1 MTAFPTQT
9 TVAIMSLETFHFAS
23 DDIGRFLPLFE
34 DACDYFEA
42 PVSLD
47 VNSMPLMDLRCDDG
61 VIMLCADA
69 VSSILDSVPC
79 APWSHQHVPSV
90 VSRDVLASD
99 ELVDSVF
106 DLADISC
113 LLADIVNT
121 CGEVACNNRIS
132 LSPERGRPIQLPSH
146 NGVRGLELVESSM
159 RRGRLQDDRV
169 TSNIPHE

>member
-1 MTAFPTQT
+1 MTAFPTQA

-61 VIMLCADA
+61 VFMLCADA

-90 VSRDVLASD
+90 VPRDMLASD

-113 LLADIVNT
+113 LLADIVNI

-132 LSPERGRPIQLPSH
+132 LSPETRLKAME
-146 NGVRGLELVESSM
+146 GVETTAAE
-159 RRGRLQDDRV
+159 RLA
-169 TSNIPHE
+169 